1 MQAADAPA
9 WLGAV
14 LLIGGIV
21 VAAGVSPL
29 GGLAMIVLGGALL
42 LFLRRER

>member
-21 VAAGVSPL
+21 VAAVVSPL
-29 GGLAMIVLGGALL
+29 AGLALIVLGGALL
-42 LFLRRER
+42 LLVRRGR